1 MTTII
6 PVVLCGGTG
15 TRLWPVSREGMAKQ
29 LLPIVGEETLLQ
41 MTLRRAAGEGFG
53 PPMVIGAYAVRF
65 TIREQV
71 QAVAKT
77 YFGDDG
83 LTVGVLDPQ
92 PLPDKPRRPAAPARH
107 GEALR

>member
-1 MTTII
+1 MTKTII

-41 MTLRRAAGEGFG
+41 MTLRRAAGEGFA
-53 PPMVIGAYAVRF
+53 PPMVIGAHAVRF

-71 QAVAKT
+71 QAVA
-77 YFGDDG
+77 
-83 LTVGVLDPQ
+83 PQ
-92 PLPDKPRRPAAPARH
+92 ARIVI
-107 GEALR
+107 